1 MQSFVKQKYAALVS
15 KIETSKD
22 LDADAE
28 KELTKAIEEFKAT
41 LA

>member
-1 MQSFVKQKYAALVS
+1 MQSFVKQKYAELVS
-15 KIETSKD
+15 TIETKKE

-28 KELTKAIEEFKAT
+28 QALTKAIEEFKAT